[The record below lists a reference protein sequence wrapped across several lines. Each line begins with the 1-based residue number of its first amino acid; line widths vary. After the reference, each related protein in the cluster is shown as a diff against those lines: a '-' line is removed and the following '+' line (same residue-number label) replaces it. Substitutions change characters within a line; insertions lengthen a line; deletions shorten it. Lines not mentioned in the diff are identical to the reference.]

1 MKQLVATVI
10 GPDRPGIVEQLSQ
23 LALNHQANWLGS
35 SMSEL
40 AGQFA
45 GILQLAVPDERFEPL
60 TRALMELDNLHV
72 SLAEG
77 DVNISP
83 PPARQLQLS
92 ITGNDRPGIVRQVSR
107 QVRALEANILKLS
120 TRCQSAPNWGVPLFV
135 AELTVA
141 LPAGVD
147 EDDLKTALE
156 QIADDLV
163 VDLPSHA
170 PRQNG

>member
-10 GPDRPGIVEQLSQ
+10 GPDKPGIVEQLSL
-23 LALNHQANWLGS
+23 LALSHQANWLGS

-45 GILQLAVPDERFEPL
+45 GILQLAVPDDRFEPL
-60 TRALMELDNLHV
+60 TQALLALDGLHV
-72 SLAEG
+72 SLVEG
-77 DVNISP
+77 HEAIGSP
-83 PPARQLQLS
+83 RERQLELCV
-92 ITGNDRPGIVRQVSR
+92 TGNDRPGIVQQVSR
-107 QVRALEANILKLS
+107 QVRALEANILKLN

-141 LPAGVD
+141 LPAGLD
-147 EDDLKTALE
+147 GEDLKTALE

-163 VDLPSHA
+163 VDLPT
-170 PRQNG
+170 PPPQQI